1 MARYSSYQAP
11 FNRGS
16 IETISECQIIDA
28 QDIAAGP
35 IAIIIMPYRMPYG
48 FHAGWVSAEYAPFR
62 FRPVMC
68 VPEPGQKRTYLT
80 GSESQCSQLMV
91 LPG

>member
-1 MARYSSYQAP
+1 MARCSSYQAP
-11 FNRGS
+11 FNRGN
-16 IETISECQIIDA
+16 IETISECQIVDA
-28 QDIAAGP
+28 QDITAGP
-35 IAIIIMPYRMPYG
+35 IAIIIMPYRMPCG
-48 FHAGWVSAEYAPFR
+48 FHAGWVSAEQAPFR
-62 FRPVMC
+62 FRPVVC